1 MRCSRARASS
11 RSSCPRTKSTSRPS
25 EASISGERLMVS
37 PHEVLEAVPQA
48 EEAPPRPALHGAE
61 RRTELVGDL
70 ALGETFPVGELEHL
84 AFPVGELRERGAHA
98 LRALL
103 RRHLLRGRGG
113 QRQGRSRR
121 VPAPEQAQVPPARA
135 QPVARARARHG
146 DQKAGE
152 LPAPRVVGVAAR
164 ERHEDLLRQILR
176 LLRALEDGD
185 GHPVHEPGMA
195 VVERA
200 ERAAV
205 VALERCQELGIRLGV
220 VLREALR
227 DGTER
232 ALAAHGDPAIMLRP
246 TIEPEGPPMVPR
258 DVAAPVARSTSYS
271 VEAKAARPRFLPP
284 SSVTISNPA
293 SSGTWTPSGPIVR
306 RVPSFGGSCRT
317 SRSSPESRS
326 NISVVCAPATLLV

>member
-1 MRCSRARASS
+1 
-11 RSSCPRTKSTSRPS
+11 
-25 EASISGERLMVS
+25 MVS

-48 EEAPPRPALHGAE
+48 EEAPPRPALHRAE

-70 ALGETFPVGELEHL
+70 GLGETLPVGELEHL
-84 AFPVGELRERGAHA
+84 ALPVGELRERGAHA

-103 RRHLLRGRGG
+103 RRHLLRGRGW

-121 VPAPEQAQVPPARA
+121 VPALEQPQMPP
-135 QPVARARARHG
+135 ARARHG
-146 DQKAGE
+146 DQEAGE
-152 LPAPRVVGVAAR
+152 LPAPRVVGVVAR

-195 VVERA
+195 VVERD

-205 VALERCQELGIRLGV
+205 VALERRQELGIRPGV
-220 VLREALR
+220 LLREALR

-232 ALAAHGDPAIMLRP
+232 ALAAHGDPAIVLRP

-284 SSVTISNPA
+284 PSVTISNPA
-293 SSGTWTPSGPIVR
+293 SGGTWTPSGPTVR
-306 RVPSFGGSCRT
+306 RAPSFGGSCRP
-317 SRSSPESRS
+317 SRSSPGWR
-326 NISVVCAPATLLV
+326 